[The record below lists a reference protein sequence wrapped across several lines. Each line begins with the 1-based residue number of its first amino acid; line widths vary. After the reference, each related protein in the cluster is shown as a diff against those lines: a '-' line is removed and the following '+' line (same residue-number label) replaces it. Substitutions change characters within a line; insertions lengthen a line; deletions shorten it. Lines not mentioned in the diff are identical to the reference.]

1 MRTNVR
7 SRAEWRKSEAVAA
20 NGMVTCLH
28 PLAAEAAVGVLRGG
42 GNAVD
47 AAVTAA
53 FVLGVVEP
61 MMSGVGGGGVLVA
74 RLADGRTVVVDHSP
88 AAPAAAGPEAF
99 PLAGSGTATFYAW
112 PAVEDGLNMIG
123 PRSIAT
129 PSTVAGLALA
139 LERYGT
145 RSLAEALGPA
155 IRFAEEGFP
164 VDLFTSAAI
173 ADDMRNLARFPATA
187 AIFLPDGFP
196 PRVDAAGVTDAVVQA
211 DLGRTLR
218 EIAADGAE
226 AFYCGELAR
235 RLTANLGDGALLTA
249 DDLAA
254 YRPRVYEG
262 GETLLGRYR
271 GLEIHG
277 APFEGG
283 SATTAALLGMLDR
296 HDLGALGA
304 GSGLA
309 YHLVAEAAR
318 RAFADR
324 FAYLADHERVDV
336 PWVALRDP
344 AYFDRRAA
352 EIDPARAT
360 VDAGPGLGEA
370 PRGDGHTTHLTVVD
384 RDRNVVALTQT
395 IVDSFGSRVVA
406 PGTGVVLNDG
416 MMWFDPR
423 PGRANSVAGGK
434 RALTAMSPLI
444 LCRDGEPVVAIGGSG
459 GRKIITAVA
468 QVISNIVDH
477 GLGPQASVEVP
488 RVHCEGA
495 ETLVDDRA
503 RPEARAALERRGHR
517 LTPFTETPVSVH
529 FALPNA
535 IVIGEDGLLRGGVDQ
550 FRPGSAVGY

>member
-1 MRTNVR
+1 MDVR

-20 NGMVTCLH
+20 NGMITCLH

-74 RLADGRTVVVDHSP
+74 RLADGQTVVVDHSP
-88 AAPAAAGPEAF
+88 AAPAAARPEAF

-112 PAVEDGLNMIG
+112 PAVEGDLNMIG

-145 RSLAEALGPA
+145 LSLAEALGPA

-164 VDLFTSAAI
+164 VDLFTGAAI
-173 ADDMRNLARFPATA
+173 ADDMRNLSRFPGTA

-196 PRVDAAGVTDAVVQA
+196 PRTDAAGVSDVVVQA

-226 AFYCGELAR
+226 TFYRGELAR
-235 RLTANLGDGALLTA
+235 RLTTKLGDGALLTA
-249 DDLAA
+249 ADLAA

-262 GETLLGRYR
+262 DETLIGHYR

-283 SATTAALLGMLDR
+283 AVTTAALLGLLDR
-296 HDLGALGA
+296 HDLGAVGA

-324 FAYLADHERVDV
+324 FAYLADHEQVDV
-336 PWVALRDP
+336 PWAALRDP
-344 AYFDRRAA
+344 VYLDRRAA

-360 VDAGPGLGEA
+360 IEAGPGLGEA

-384 RDRNVVALTQT
+384 RDRNAVALTQT

-444 LCRDGEPVVAIGGSG
+444 LCRDGEPVMAIGGSG

-468 QVISNIVDH
+468 QVISNVVDH
-477 GLGPQASVEVP
+477 GLGPQAAVEVP

-495 ETLVDDRA
+495 ATLVDDRA
-503 RPEARAALERRGHR
+503 RREARAALERRGHR
-517 LTPFTETPVSVH
+517 LTLFTETPVSVH

-550 FRPGSAVGY
+550 FRPGTAAGY